1 MKFGIFYELQLPRPW
16 RPDDESRIYH
26 ESLDQIEMADSLGY
40 DYAWEVEHHFLEEYS
55 HSPAP
60 EVFLAAAS
68 QRTKRIRLGHG
79 IVLVPPPFSHP
90 ARVAERIAALD
101 IVSDGRVEFGSGESS
116 SRMELEGFGVPREE
130 KRAMWEEAMRCIVG
144 MFRDEPFEHH
154 GKYIDFPSRNVIP
167 KPRQKPHPP
176 LWVACSQRPTIQ
188 MAARH
193 GMGALT
199 FDFVDPEEARVL
211 VNDYYTLIRGE
222 ECQPLGDAV
231 NANLAVVAAFM
242 CTPDDDQAESI
253 RYQMKFFRHA
263 LLHYYAPDE
272 NHQPGVSDV
281 WAEYNRAP
289 HPFLQAMG
297 SQGCIGSPQF
307 LRQKL
312 RAYEEAGVDQVV
324 FLAQAGQIKH
334 EQIMQSLALFAR
346 EVMPEFQEREEQHQE
361 RKRALLSQP
370 VA

>member
-1 MKFGIFYELQLPRPW
+1 MLKFPGI
-16 RPDDESRIYH
+16 
-26 ESLDQIEMADSLGY
+26 
-40 DYAWEVEHHFLEEYS
+40 
-55 HSPAP
+55 
-60 EVFLAAAS
+60 
-68 QRTKRIRLGHG
+68 
-79 IVLVPPPFSHP
+79 
-90 ARVAERIAALD
+90 
-101 IVSDGRVEFGSGESS
+101 
-116 SRMELEGFGVPREE
+116 GVPREE

-144 MFRDEPFEHH
+144 MFRDGPFEHH

-199 FDFVDPEEARVL
+199 FDFVDPDEARAL
-211 VNDYYTLIRGE
+211 VNDYYTLIRSE
-222 ECQPLGDAV
+222 ECRPLGDAV

-242 CTPDDDQAESI
+242 CTPDDEQAESI
-253 RYQMKFFRHA
+253 RYHMKFFRHA

-297 SQGCIGSPQF
+297 SQGCIGPPQF

-312 RAYEEAGVDQVV
+312 LAYEEAGVDQVV